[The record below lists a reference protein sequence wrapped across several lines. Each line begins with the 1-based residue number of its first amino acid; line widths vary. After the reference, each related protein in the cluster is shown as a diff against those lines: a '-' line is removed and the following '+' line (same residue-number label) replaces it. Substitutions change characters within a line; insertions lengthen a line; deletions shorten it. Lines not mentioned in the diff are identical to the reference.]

1 MRAQLTSA
9 SAHIQLNLVNSAG
22 NSVTEAVV
30 AINDVLDMMRFAI
43 SGTRKIEEQIW
54 MDVLAAE
61 NGIVTLVEKLI
72 NAQYEDLMKTGGLT
86 ALTSYL
92 NLGGV
97 QVTFN
102 DSPLSPGVRNLASQ
116 IPDFVKVNL
125 NPAFSKQI

>member
-72 NAQYEDLMKTGGLT
+72 NAQYEDLMKTGGLMKTMKST
-86 ALTSYL
+86 A
-92 NLGGV
+92 
-97 QVTFN
+97 
-102 DSPLSPGVRNLASQ
+102 
-116 IPDFVKVNL
+116 K
-125 NPAFSKQI
+125 